1 MLKFWK
7 IKKKEGKESMN
18 HKQDFKQRIDLRINL
33 WTNQIEI
40 IRVTNIIVK
49 IKTKWSK
56 TKTIFVNNIS
66 NKETKT

>member
-1 MLKFWK
+1 
-7 IKKKEGKESMN
+7 MN